1 MTTTSHAA
9 RRLCLAGL
17 CAGALALTA
26 ACADAADQS
35 TDGGSSGPTVT
46 SSPPTPSAPSPSAT
60 PGNADPDADASAP
73 AFPADTAV
81 DTAEPS
87 ADARL
92 TVTDVRVGAHD
103 GFDRAVMELGGVGT
117 PGWRV
122 GYAAAGVEDPSDR
135 PVDLPGDRVLN
146 VMIEGTAYPFDTGLP
161 EFSTT
166 DRVVGAG
173 TTAMTEVAFLGTF
186 EAQSQAVI
194 GVAGHAASFRV
205 FLLPDPV
212 RVVIDIQTAD

>member
-26 ACADAADQS
+26 TCADGADQP
-35 TDGGSSGPTVT
+35 TDAVSSGPTVT
-46 SSPPTPSAPSPSAT
+46 SSPTNPSAT
-60 PGNADPDADASAP
+60 PNSDDPDADASAP

-81 DTAEPS
+81 DTGEPS

-103 GFDRAVMELGGVGT
+103 GFDRVVLEVGDIGT

-122 GYAAAGVEDPSDR
+122 GYADAGVEDPSDR

-166 DRVVGAG
+166 DRVIGAG

-186 EAQSQAVI
+186 EAQFQSVI
-194 GVAGHAASFRV
+194 GVAGDAAPFRV
-205 FLLPDPV
+205 FLLQDPV
-212 RVVIDIQTAD
+212 RVVIDLQTAG

>member
-1 MTTTSHAA
+1 MTTSHAA

-17 CAGALALTA
+17 CAGALALTT
-26 ACADAADQS
+26 ACAGDADQPTAGVS
-35 TDGGSSGPTVT
+35 TGPTV
-46 SSPPTPSAPSPSAT
+46 APSPTGPSAT
-60 PGNADPDADASAP
+60 PGSSAPDADASAP
-73 AFPADTAV
+73 AFPADTDV

-87 ADARL
+87 AEARL

-103 GFDRAVMELGGVGT
+103 GFDRMVLELGGIGT

-122 GYAAAGVEDPSDR
+122 GYTDAGVEDPSDR

-173 TTAMTEVAFLGTF
+173 TTALTEVAFLGTF

-194 GVAGHAASFRV
+194 GVAGHTAPFRV

-212 RVVIDIQTAD
+212 RVVIDIQTAG